1 MATSAFFLISVV
13 VGYLVLRY
21 RVHVIVVVQP
31 RRAAAV
37 TQSPCGSSK
46 RAPEQPISDSAPV
59 REIAS
64 ALVNLGCK
72 PKHARVAAER
82 ACGTGVRDFDGML
95 RIAIRE
101 ALTC

>member
-1 MATSAFFLISVV
+1 MTLALFLVSVV
-13 VGYLVLRY
+13 IGYLVLRY

-31 RRAAAV
+31 RQAAAV
-37 TQSPCGSSK
+37 TRSPCGSSK
-46 RAPEQPISDSAPV
+46 RAPEQRISDSAPV
-59 REIAS
+59 LEIAS

-72 PKHARVAAER
+72 PKHARTAAER

-95 RIAIRE
+95 RIAIQE

>member
-1 MATSAFFLISVV
+1 MWTLVLFVVSVI

-31 RRAAAV
+31 RQATAV
-37 TQSPCGSSK
+37 HRSASGSSK
-46 RAPEQPISDSAPV
+46 RAPDQPTSDSAPV
-59 REIAS
+59 LEIAS

-72 PKHARVAAER
+72 PRLAKTAAER
-82 ACGTGVRDFDGML
+82 ACASGGRDFNGLL
-95 RIAIRE
+95 RTAIQE